1 MRRTPVLDFQSI
13 APLLPTSFGTLYI
26 AYSGGIDSHVLLHL
40 LATQTQWRDRIVAV
54 YVDHGLQAASAAWS
68 EHCHQQAEALG
79 IAFYGL
85 KVDAKAAN
93 GESPEAAARNA
104 RYRALEKLIQQDDV
118 LLTAQHREDQMET
131 MLLQLFRG
139 AGIQGLA
146 AMPVKTAFGLGSLIR
161 PLLDISQADI
171 QTYAVQQGLQWVED
185 PSNRHSDFDRNFLRN
200 EIVPLLK
207 QRWPSLD
214 KTVARSAQHCAE
226 ATELLSN
233 WGHQALSQL
242 IKSTDNS
249 LELDKLLKFN
259 DAQTNW
265 LLRQWLQ
272 NQGLKPPSQ
281 ALLQTIKQQLIH
293 ARDAADPQ
301 ISTQGRVLKKFRR
314 RLYCLYPRQLIKLTG
329 AHDWPNDQT
338 SLPLANDYVLT
349 RIAASCGIDQSLWHS
364 SKITLKPR
372 SGGEKLKLPGR
383 DGHHDLKKLFQEA
396 GVPPWEREARP
407 LLYLDDRLAA
417 VPGLWIA
424 EWALQTKPD
433 GCYQVTWLLGQS
445 M

>member
-1 MRRTPVLDFQSI
+1 MRKTPVLDFQSI

-40 LATQTQWRDRIVAV
+40 LATQSQWRDRIVAV
-54 YVDHGLQAASAAWS
+54 YVDHGLQAASAAWTV
-68 EHCHQQAEALG
+68 HCRQQAEPLG
-79 IAFYGL
+79 VAFCSL
-85 KVDAKAAN
+85 QVDARASN

-104 RYRALEKLIQQDDV
+104 RYRALEKLIQEDDV

-146 AMPVKTAFGLGSLIR
+146 AMPIKAAFGLGSLIR
-161 PLLDISQADI
+161 PLLDVSKSEI
-171 QTYAVQQGLQWVED
+171 QIYAARHNLQWVED
-185 PSNRHSDFDRNFLRN
+185 PSNQHSDFDRNLLRN

-214 KTVARSAQHCAE
+214 KTIARSARHCGE
-226 ATELLSN
+226 AVELLTGWAN
-233 WGHQALSQL
+233 QTLSQL
-242 IKSTDNS
+242 MEPTTRS
-249 LELDKLLKFN
+249 LALDTLSGFN
-259 DAQTNW
+259 DTQANW
-265 LLRQWLQ
+265 LLRHWLQ
-272 NQGLKPPSQ
+272 NQGLKPPNQ
-281 ALLQTIKQQLIH
+281 ALLQSINQQLIQ
-293 ARDAADPQ
+293 ARDDANPQ
-301 ISTQGRVLKKFRR
+301 ILIQGRVLKKFRQ
-314 RLYCLYPRQLIKLTG
+314 RLYCLHPQQLLKLTG
-329 AHDWPNDQT
+329 THDWPCDQT
-338 SLPLANDYVLT
+338 SLSLT
-349 RIAASCGIDQSLWHS
+349 NGYELIRIEASCGIDQRLWHS

-383 DGHHDLKKLFQEA
+383 QGHHDLKKLFQEA
-396 GVPPWEREARP
+396 CIPPWEREARP

-417 VPGLWIA
+417 LPGLWIA

-433 GCYQVTWLLGQS
+433 GCYQVTWQFRQS